1 MAVSGDAADTTN
13 FLTVFATTAG
23 QSNYFITS
31 IPMLR
36 LVMPGASGIEDT
48 DVSLDLGQNMP
59 NPFNGTT
66 VIPFTLSQASD
77 VSFIVT
83 DVTGKIIDSKELGIL
98 SSGEQR
104 IEFDGS
110 NLAGGVYYYSVVID
124 GKKSTK
130 QFSVVK

>member
-1 MAVSGDAADTTN
+1 
-13 FLTVFATTAG
+13 
-23 QSNYFITS
+23 
-31 IPMLR
+31 
-36 LVMPGASGIEDT
+36 MPGASGIEDT
-48 DVSLDLGQNMP
+48 DVSLELGQNMP

-66 VIPFTLSQASD
+66 VIPSTLSQASD
-77 VSFIVT
+77 VSFTVT
-83 DVTGKIIDSKELGIL
+83 DVTGKIIDSKDLGIL

-124 GKKSTK
+124 RKKSTK